1 MKISFEFGIIIL
13 DILRRLCVE
22 ILLGGISLNKKSAA
36 CAAVIEIGTK
46 NVKMRVSQ
54 LVKGK
59 IHTLDYLEYPVSL
72 DHDVFE
78 TGAVSFDSLRELSAA
93 LAKFL
98 SALLSYNIEK
108 PRVVSGTAL
117 LEASNRALVLDQLRV
132 RNGMDVAVLDSSQE
146 KAYIFSEIEKR
157 LVQEDRIHSGHSLI
171 AHIGS
176 GSIGLAVYDGEKAVY
191 FQNIP
196 MGALK
201 LHDVLGALRRKADDF
216 NCILEEYM
224 DTILNR
230 MHISGFG
237 IENLVLTGS
246 QIELIA
252 KLCSAEKAGLVY
264 HIETGALQ
272 ALYDSLLSMTA
283 ESISLRYGITENQAA
298 LLYTTLF
305 IYRGILRFCPQAKEI
320 LSPPVDISEGVTRYM
335 LMPKADA
342 EWSSYLR
349 KNALACACTAAQS
362 FHCDEEHS
370 KRIGGYACRLFDK
383 LKKVHGLDTSK
394 RLVLELAAALHSCGS
409 YVSLRQHNRCTYDI
423 IRGMDLFGLS
433 SAEVL
438 EVAMVAGS
446 ISDALAQENVPELSI
461 LTQSERIVVSK
472 LSAIFR
478 LANAL
483 DKSHLEKLK
492 NLKMSLDEDRIL
504 IRAESSSN
512 TLLERW
518 SFEESAGFF
527 KEVFGLSPE
536 LLIKSDMI

>member
-1 MKISFEFGIIIL
+1 M
-13 DILRRLCVE
+13 
-22 ILLGGISLNKKSAA
+22 NKKGAA

-78 TGAVSFDSLRELSAA
+78 TGAISFDSLRELSAA
-93 LAKFL
+93 LAKFS

-132 RNGMDVAVLDSSQE
+132 RNGMDISVLDSSQE

-157 LVQEDRIHSGHSLI
+157 LVREENIRSVHSLI
-171 AHIGS
+171 AYIGS

-201 LHDVLGALRRKADDF
+201 LHDVLGELRRKADDF

-224 DTILNR
+224 DTVLNR
-230 MHISGFG
+230 MHVSGFA

-252 KLCSAEKAGLVY
+252 KLCSAGKSGPVY
-264 HIETGALQ
+264 HIKTEDLQ
-272 ALYDSLLSMTA
+272 ALYDSVRSMTA
-283 ESISLRYGITENQAA
+283 EGISLRYGITESQAA

-305 IYRGILRFCPQAKEI
+305 IYRGIMRFCPQTKEI

-335 LMPKADA
+335 LTPKADA
-342 EWSSYLR
+342 EWASYLR
-349 KNALACACTAAQS
+349 RNALACARTAARS

-370 KRIGGYACRLFDK
+370 QLIGGYACALFDK
-383 LKKVHGLDTSK
+383 LKKIHGLDTSK
-394 RLVLELAAALHSCGS
+394 RLILELAAALHSCGS

-433 SAEVL
+433 SDEVL

-446 ISDALAQENVPELSI
+446 ISDGLSQESAPELDALAQP
-461 LTQSERIVVSK
+461 ERIVVSK

-478 LANAL
+478 LANAM

-492 NLKMSLDEDRIL
+492 NIKISLDEDRLL
-504 IRAESSSN
+504 IRAETSSN

-518 SFEESAGFF
+518 SFEESARFF

-536 LLIKSDMI
+536 LAIKSDMI